1 MKRADLPALR
11 QKALALVSEMREAV
25 GHLDLVRPQVAV
37 SLYRRRVRCGK
48 SACHCAQGSG
58 HPVWALNFRDAL
70 GQHTRSV
77 PPSEVQPLER
87 LGKAYRRYR
96 KLRAVLARRGKAL
109 LALVDRMQR
118 PLMRPY
124 PSRARSR

>member
-1 MKRADLPALR
+1 MRRANLPTLR

-25 GHLDLVRPQVAV
+25 GRLDLVRPQVAV

-48 SACHCAQGSG
+48 SSCHCAQGSG
-58 HPVWALNFRDAL
+58 HPVWALNFRDAW

-77 PPSEVQPLER
+77 PSSEVPPLDR
-87 LGKAYRRYR
+87 LVEAYRRYR
-96 KLRAVLARRGKAL
+96 KLRAILAHRGKTL

-118 PLMRPY
+118 PLMRRY
-124 PSRARSR
+124 PSRKQR